1 MKELYI
7 RWAKKALIRALKT
20 TSQTAVSMITIGQAV
35 TQVNW
40 QSVASISAVAGA
52 YSILTSLASFPS
64 FPASK
69 KELEES
75 FTRDDDDRSDEA
87 PVELD
92 PVEGDEENA

>member
-20 TSQTAVSMITIGQAV
+20 TAQTAVSMITIGQAV

-52 YSILTSLASFPS
+52 YSILTSLASFP
-64 FPASK
+64 ASK

-92 PVEGDEENA
+92 LVEGDEENA